1 MGTSA
6 SQSSLEEGLSTG
18 EVEEAEAS
26 VEDVWLL
33 PVSILL
39 EFSHFRSYEELTRMN
54 ALKRWT
60 PSCTVVMISH
70 QWAGAAHPDPKLRQF
85 QVLQQLFRYL
95 SAGRVTIG
103 QVESMEPVNFHR
115 CMEWYVWYDYCCLPQ
130 MSGARPAAKQLRQIF
145 HIVDYFLVL
154 APMQMHANGSIMNL
168 RSHST
173 RGWCLLE
180 MMAAN
185 LLDKP
190 ILAATG
196 PKSIFQ
202 SVTKAR
208 MHKLPHKGQFS
219 VTSDQEFVK
228 ELSSDLLH
236 WKCREL
242 HEKDQEMWR
251 FYNAFAQRLQVH
263 ISPSRSLESFW
274 KRYQLGA
281 SVTTANLYGLSPLML
296 ACVEGNLSEVQLL
309 LEAKAEVNESRH
321 TVMGSETTALCVATM
336 SSPPVVRSL
345 LDAKADTQV
354 GHPMSWAVQYLNLEI
369 LSLLPEEL
377 HREKSGSGDSP
388 INLAVQAQCTSTVD
402 VLLQMG
408 ADPTALAT
416 TSRCSVQ
423 FSRPRRKRKS
433 QVSSNVSNAES
444 CQTRRSLN
452 EKRRSMWHDEKIAR
466 SLEAASEASNMPQ
479 ARWWRRANRTSR
491 STTGSTE
498 EDSTSLRS
506 WADRNGTGGV
516 RFDLN
521 LKKAE
526 EDSIAT
532 SPTNSAWSFYSDA
545 KGEFEIIQVTLAS
558 PLEIACYAGN
568 LEMVQL
574 LFHAGADPEDGSDGY
589 SAVDVAE
596 ACGHHHIM
604 RFLSMAMPLSY
615 VTL

>member
-1 MGTSA
+1 MSKSVPVRSGTAIVFDNLKAYHRMTALRTA
-6 SQSSLEEGLSTG
+6 SEEGGRRSVIGFFVVREGLYREAPTSEVTSDSLTVNYGDKARSMLRQAIGAEKLPRHIFLQIERCLSG
-18 EVEEAEAS
+18 GS
-26 VEDVWLL
+26 
-33 PVSILL
+33 
-39 EFSHFRSYEELTRMN
+39 SHTQERFRSSQTLGLSGVG
-54 ALKRWT
+54 A
-60 PSCTVVMISH
+60 VV
-70 QWAGAAHPDPKLRQF
+70 
-85 QVLQQLFRYL
+85 
-95 SAGRVTIG
+95 
-103 QVESMEPVNFHR
+103 
-115 CMEWYVWYDYCCLPQ
+115 
-130 MSGARPAAKQLRQIF
+130 AAK
-145 HIVDYFLVL
+145 
-154 APMQMHANGSIMNL
+154 ANGSIMNL

-208 MHKLPHKGQFS
+208 MHKLPHKGQLRDS
-219 VTSDQEFVK
+219 RLGQLGS
-228 ELSSDLLH
+228 LL
-236 WKCREL
+236 R
-242 HEKDQEMWR
+242 
-251 FYNAFAQRLQVH
+251 
-263 ISPSRSLESFW
+263 RSLESFW

-433 QVSSNVSNAES
+433 Q
-444 CQTRRSLN
+444 
-452 EKRRSMWHDEKIAR
+452 KIAR

-498 EDSTSLRS
+498 ES
-506 WADRNGTGGV
+506 AAGGS
-516 RFDLN
+516 R
-521 LKKAE
+521 A
-526 EDSIAT
+526 
-532 SPTNSAWSFYSDA
+532 
-545 KGEFEIIQVTLAS
+545 
-558 PLEIACYAGN
+558 
-568 LEMVQL
+568 
-574 LFHAGADPEDGSDGY
+574 
-589 SAVDVAE
+589 
-596 ACGHHHIM
+596 
-604 RFLSMAMPLSY
+604 
-615 VTL
+615 